1 MRNKD
6 LYALREG
13 IKQVSHLGGADFAIA
28 VIKNLKLV
36 EKEIEVL
43 DEIIKPSKDFEEK
56 YQPAVEKIARIY
68 CKKDEKGN
76 PQPRMTRSGQAL
88 YEFTPENKVEFDAA
102 IKDLEEKEEFVEIVK
117 FRKNQEAKFEEAL
130 EKECVIPFVKI
141 KKEFIPKDI
150 KIGELNSIYLI
161 LDEL

>member
-1 MRNKD
+1 MKNKD
-6 LYALREG
+6 LYALKDG
-13 IKQVSHLGGADFAIA
+13 INQVSHLGGADFAIA
-28 VIKNLKLV
+28 VIKNLKMV

-43 DEIIKPSKDFEEK
+43 DEIIKPTKDFEEK
-56 YQPAVEKIARIY
+56 YQPEVEKTARIY
-68 CKKDEKGN
+68 CKKDANGN

-88 YEFTPENKVEFDAA
+88 YEFTPESKTDFDKA
-102 IKDLEEKEEFVEIVK
+102 IKTLEEKEDFVEIVK
-117 FRKNQEAKFEEAL
+117 FRKNQETKFEEAL
-130 EKECVIPFVKI
+130 EKECIIPFIKI

>member
-1 MRNKD
+1 MKNKE
-6 LYALREG
+6 LYTLKDG
-13 IKQVSHLGGADFAIA
+13 INQVSHLGGADFAIG

-43 DEIIKPSKDFEEK
+43 DAIIKTSKDFEEK

-76 PQPRMTRSGQAL
+76 PLPRITRSGQAL
-88 YEFTPENKVEFDAA
+88 YEFTPEAKIDFDAA
-102 IKDLEEKEEFVEIVK
+102 IKALEEKEEFVEIVK
-117 FRKNQEAKFEEAL
+117 FRKNQETKFEEAL
-130 EKECVIPFVKI
+130 EKECTIQFVKV
-141 KKEFIPKDI
+141 KKEYIPKDI

-161 LDEL
+161 LEEF